1 MKNKYYTINSTD
13 AEKMMML
20 KGCSNIQYPFMIKKK
35 KTTLNKVNIEGM
47 YLNIIKVIY
56 DKPPDNIRIN
66 AEILSASSLRSGM

>member
-1 MKNKYYTINSTD
+1 
-13 AEKMMML
+13 
-20 KGCSNIQYPFMIKKK
+20 
-35 KTTLNKVNIEGM
+35 M